1 MRPIPRSPAA
11 TAAAPT
17 SAKSS
22 AGSAPLAVLGVDRQ
36 SASVRLT
43 GWWTAFSLRTVDLKQ
58 VLAMSEQLLDLLQAG
73 LPLDRALLI
82 TSETVENPHLCSVV
96 KTLLLDVEKGQSLGA
111 AVGKHPKIFPRLYV
125 NMIKAGEQGGFL
137 VTVLQRLIQYYQ
149 NRIEFR
155 SFLITASIYP
165 ALLLVFGVVAVLGLI
180 TFVLPK
186 FGDIFAGLNQPMPP
200 TAAALMAGGQF
211 LQAYG
216 LYVLLGLAA
225 VVLGFQRAMK
235 TDAFRERVQSSL
247 LKLPLLGPIVLKS
260 NLASICRTWGTLL
273 MGGVPILTGLNIVRE
288 LTDSIPIQKSVD
300 RLAKA
305 VQEGRG
311 VAAPLMS
318 DHFFPRLMGQ
328 LVRVGEEAGSL
339 DVMLVKV
346 ADKYEADVKKTT
358 SSLVAVFEP
367 AMILF
372 VGSIIGAIVI
382 SMLGAIF
389 AINDMPL

>member
-111 AVGKHPKIFPRLYV
+111 AVAKHPKIFPRLYV

>member
-311 VAAPLMS
+311 VAAPLIS

>member
-1 MRPIPRSPAA
+1 MPNRWTRPEFSFRP
-11 TAAAPT
+11 
-17 SAKSS
+17 
-22 AGSAPLAVLGVDRQ
+22 VDI
-36 SASVRLT
+36 
-43 GWWTAFSLRTVDLKQ
+43 GQ

-73 LPLDRALLI
+73 LPLDRSLLI
-82 TSETVENPHLCSVV
+82 TSETVENPKLRDVV
-96 KTLLLDVEKGQSLGA
+96 KLLLLDVEKGQSLGA
-111 AVGKHPKIFPRLYV
+111 AVAKHPKVFPRLYV

-137 VTVLQRLIQYYQ
+137 ATVLQRLIQYYQ

-155 SFLITASIYP
+155 NFLITASIYP

-211 LQAYG
+211 MQSHGIYMMLVVAI
-216 LYVLLGLAA
+216 LAIA
-225 VVLGFQRAMK
+225 FDRAMELDSFK
-235 TDAFRERVQSSL
+235 ERVQAAV
-247 LKLPLLGPIVLKS
+247 LKLPLLGSIVLKS

-273 MGGVPILTGLNIVRE
+273 MGGVPILTGLHIVRE
-288 LTDSIPIQKSVD
+288 LTDSIPIQKSID

-311 VAAPLMS
+311 VAAPLMG
-318 DHFFPRLMGQ
+318 DRFFPRLMGQ

-339 DVMLVKV
+339 DAMLVKV

-358 SSLVAVFEP
+358 SSLVAIFEP

>member
-1 MRPIPRSPAA
+1 MRPIPPRSTSTPAPPVPSDKDVIA
-11 TAAAPT
+11 SAAPSLPWWAAIT
-17 SAKSS
+17 VGHS
-22 AGSAPLAVLGVDRQ
+22 VDI
-36 SASVRLT
+36 
-43 GWWTAFSLRTVDLKQ
+43 KQ
-58 VLAMSEQLLDLLQAG
+58 VLSMSEQLSDLLQAG

-82 TSETVENPHLCSVV
+82 TSETMESRNLAQVV
-96 KTLLLDVEKGQSLGA
+96 KGLLLEVEKGQSLGA
-111 AVGKHPKIFPRLYV
+111 AVARHPKIFPRLYV

-137 VTVLQRLIQYYQ
+137 NTVLQRLIQYYK
-149 NRIEFR
+149 NRIEFKN
-155 SFLITASIYP
+155 FLITASIYP
-165 ALLLVFGVVAVLGLI
+165 ALLLVFGIVAVLGLI

-186 FGDIFAGLNQPMPP
+186 FGDIFSGLNQPMPP

-211 LQAYG
+211 LLSYG
-216 LYVLLGLAA
+216 IYIAIVIVMAIFVFA
-225 VVLGFQRAMK
+225 RAM
-235 TDAFRERVQSSL
+235 TWSPFRERVQSAL
-247 LKLPLLGPIVLKS
+247 LGMPLLGQIILKS

-273 MGGVPILTGLNIVRE
+273 MGGVPILTGLRIVRE
-288 LTDSIPIQKSVD
+288 LTDSIPIQKAID
-300 RLAKA
+300 RLTKA

-311 VAAPLMS
+311 VAAPLLA
-318 DHFFPRLMGQ
+318 DRFFPRLMGQ

-339 DVMLVKV
+339 DAMLVKV

-367 AMILF
+367 AMILL